1 MKVIRTLPFYKGV
14 TNGLRSPTRSTGIL
28 TYTVGQIVEADG
40 IDLNPERDCGQGI
53 NFCRSIAEAL
63 KYGPKVVALT
73 IPSTETIVDTGGK
86 LRAKKVFVQE
96 IINLSG
102 ADLSGADL
110 SGANLFRANLS
121 RADLSR
127 ADLSVADLF
136 GADLSGA
143 DLSGADLSG
152 ADLSGA
158 NLSGADLSGANLSRA
173 DLSRADLSGVLHDAT
188 TIGFRA

>member
-102 ADLSGADL
+102 ADLSGANLFRANL
-110 SGANLFRANLS
+110 SRANLFGANLFRANLS
-121 RADLSR
+121 RADLSG
-127 ADLSVADLF
+127 ANLSR
-136 GADLSGA
+136 
-143 DLSGADLSG
+143 

-158 NLSGADLSGANLSRA
+158 NLSGANLSGANLFRA
-173 DLSRADLSGVLHDAT
+173 DLSGADLSGVLHDAT

>member
-14 TNGLRSPTRSTGIL
+14 TNGLRSPTRATDIL

-40 IDLNPERDCGQGI
+40 IDLNPETDCGQGI

-96 IINLSG
+96 IINLSEANLSG
-102 ADLSGADL
+102 AYLSGADL
-110 SGANLFRANLS
+110 FEANLFRANLS
-121 RADLSR
+121 RAY
-127 ADLSVADLF
+127 
-136 GADLSGA
+136 
-143 DLSGADLSG
+143 
-152 ADLSGA
+152 LSGA
-158 NLSGADLSGANLSRA
+158 NLSGANLPGANLSGAYLFGAILSGAN
-173 DLSRADLSGVLHDAT
+173 LSGVLHDAT
-188 TIGFRA
+188 TIGFLA

>member
-102 ADLSGADL
+102 ADLSGA
-110 SGANLFRANLS
+110 N
-121 RADLSR
+121 
-127 ADLSVADLF
+127 
-136 GADLSGA
+136 
-143 DLSGADLSG
+143 LSG

-158 NLSGADLSGANLSRA
+158 NLSGANLFRANLSGANLSGANLFRADLSGANLFRVNLSGA
-173 DLSRADLSGVLHDAT
+173 DLSRANLSGADLSGVLHDAT